1 MRRIGFLTT
10 AMIVALCCL
19 GLVASEAATGDG
31 FEGIVR
37 QVEGRYHVHG
47 KRVPMMWGVSLLARG
62 FTHGGVR
69 GLRVVEYE
77 GLRARIDGSWLD
89 QTVRSELGSGW
100 SPMVRERSDGETSL
114 VYVQSAPEKRVR
126 MVVVSSDGAEL
137 NLVRV
142 ELSPEALAK
151 WEDRGKTGSGE

>member
-10 AMIVALCCL
+10 AMIVCLCCL

-31 FEGIVR
+31 FDGIVR

-47 KRVPMMWGVSLLARG
+47 KRVPMMWAVSLAARG

-77 GLRARIDGSWLD
+77 GVRAQIDQRWLD
-89 QTVRSELGSGW
+89 QTVRSELGNGW
-100 SPMVRERSDGETSL
+100 SAMVRDRSEKETSL
-114 VYVQSAPEKRVR
+114 VYVQAAPEKRVR
-126 MVVVSSDGAEL
+126 MVVVSLDGTEL

-142 ELSPEALAK
+142 ELSPEALAR
-151 WEDRGKTGSGE
+151 WEEKGE

>member
-10 AMIVALCCL
+10 AMIVCLCCL

-31 FEGIVR
+31 FDGIVR
-37 QVEGRYHVHG
+37 QVESRYHVHG
-47 KRVPMMWGVSLLARG
+47 KRVPMMWAVSLAARG

-77 GLRARIDGSWLD
+77 GVRAQIDQRWLD
-89 QTVRSELGSGW
+89 QTVRSELGNGW
-100 SPMVRERSDGETSL
+100 SPMVRNRSEKETSL
-114 VYVQSAPEKRVR
+114 VYVQAAPEKRVR
-126 MVVVSSDGAEL
+126 MVVVSLDRAEL

-151 WEDRGKTGSGE
+151 WEESGE